1 MSKEQFKK
9 SILDLINY
17 YNSNL
22 VQLNMSV
29 AGLKT
34 NENKEIISMA
44 EMQARA
50 LTQTF
55 QMSLNKKIDEFAE
68 EMSGAVE
75 KVEVEAE
82 C

>member
-1 MSKEQFKK
+1 MNKEQFKK

-17 YNSNL
+17 YNSSL

-29 AGLKT
+29 AGLKA
-34 NENKEIISMA
+34 NENKEIIGMA

-55 QMSLNKKIDEFAE
+55 QMNLNSKLDELLDLIPDAAE
-68 EMSGAVE
+68 G
-75 KVEVEAE
+75 EVDE
-82 C
+82 

>member
-1 MSKEQFKK
+1 MNKEQFKK

-29 AGLKT
+29 AGLKAD
-34 NENKEIISMA
+34 ENKEIIGMA

-55 QMSLNKKIDEFAE
+55 QMNLNKKLDELLDLMPE
-68 EMSGAVE
+68 EG
-75 KVEVEAE
+75 EVDE
-82 C
+82 

>member
-1 MSKEQFKK
+1 MNKEQFKK

-29 AGLKT
+29 AGLKA
-34 NENKEIISMA
+34 NENKEIIGMA

-55 QMSLNKKIDEFAE
+55 QMNLNNKLDELLDLVPDDAE
-68 EMSGAVE
+68 G
-75 KVEVEAE
+75 EVDE
-82 C
+82 

>member
-1 MSKEQFKK
+1 MNKEQFKK

-29 AGLKT
+29 AGLKA
-34 NENKEIISMA
+34 NENKEIIGMA
-44 EMQARA
+44 EIQARA

-55 QMSLNKKIDEFAE
+55 QMNLNNKLDELLDLIPDAAE
-68 EMSGAVE
+68 G
-75 KVEVEAE
+75 EVDE
-82 C
+82 

>member
-1 MSKEQFKK
+1 MNKEQFKK

-29 AGLKT
+29 AGLKA
-34 NENKEIISMA
+34 NENKEIIGMA

-55 QMSLNKKIDEFAE
+55 QMNLNNKLDELLDLIPDSAE
-68 EMSGAVE
+68 G
-75 KVEVEAE
+75 EVDE
-82 C
+82 